1 MLTSEQKRL
10 NDFYRFPNGM
20 LNVAWIAGFIRGVK
34 PGARMFYIQQTNN
47 SNLML
52 PVHLR
57 KGDQIPA
64 RFKDQAPVRIIC
76 HIEGGQIDA
85 EHLPGKVNA
94 EGKTEYPVERIAKA
108 VAIGFDAANILDMPP
123 AIAFQKVPP
132 EGAPTDNVDF
142 KPFTRDE
149 AMSDSSNIVRIAGFV
164 QSVIMQTPEKNGEG
178 SDCCILLIRQT
189 EKESGCIP
197 VRYYNKRLAEAVYNR
212 IKRGLP
218 IAIDAAY
225 RVRAKPIGAPDP
237 ESGLAPVVRYPYLH
251 AMQPPVICTKRE
263 IIHTPDWAQT
273 MLDDYFASTGRR
285 DRKNAKPAEQ
295 SLAPIIASADSLI
308 SSEGLE

>member
-1 MLTSEQKRL
+1 MLTNEQKRL
-10 NDFYRFPNGM
+10 NDFYRYPNGM
-20 LNVAWIAGFIRGVK
+20 LNVGWIAGFIRGIK

-52 PVHLR
+52 PVYLR

-64 RFKDQAPVRIIC
+64 RFKEMSPVRIIC

-85 EHLPGKVNA
+85 EHLPGKQG
-94 EGKTEYPVERIAKA
+94 EDGKIEYPSERIAKA
-108 VAIGFDAANILDMPP
+108 VAIGFDAATVLDMPP

-132 EGAPTDNVDF
+132 EGAPADTVDF

-149 AMSDSSNIVRIAGFV
+149 FMPDSSNIVRIAGFV
-164 QSVIMQTPEKNGEG
+164 QSVVMQVPDKNEG

-225 RVRAKPIGAPDP
+225 RVRAKPIGEPDP
-237 ESGLAPVVRYPYLH
+237 ESKLAPVARYPYLH
-251 AMQPPVICTKRE
+251 SMQPPVICTKRE
-263 IIHTPDWAQT
+263 IIHTPDWAQA
-273 MLDDYFASTGRR
+273 MLEDYFAKTVRREKRVETRPVAVAQQEGVST
-285 DRKNAKPAEQ
+285 
-295 SLAPIIASADSLI
+295 
-308 SSEGLE
+308 EGLE